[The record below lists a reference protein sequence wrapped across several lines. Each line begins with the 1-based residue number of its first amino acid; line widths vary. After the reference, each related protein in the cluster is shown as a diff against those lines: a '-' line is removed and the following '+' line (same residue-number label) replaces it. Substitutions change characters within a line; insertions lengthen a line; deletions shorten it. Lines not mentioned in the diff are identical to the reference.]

1 MEWRKERIKDLIK
14 EREARGW
21 DFYYLSADI
30 SAFHDGR
37 SIGFDPKKISHFKK
51 EDIGEA
57 YHHLD
62 DAIIIRKGR
71 FMNDRGALLPK
82 SRCSSKAPRLEPRC
96 PRTDTSAIIPVFGD
110 RYKLVWLPVPV
121 SGQVGGGL

>member
-1 MEWRKERIKDLIK
+1 VEWRKERIKDLIK

-62 DAIIIRKGR
+62 DAIMKKKRAVHER
-71 FMNDRGALLPK
+71 QRGPFA
-82 SRCSSKAPRLEPRC
+82 EEQM
-96 PRTDTSAIIPVFGD
+96 F
-110 RYKLVWLPVPV
+110 
-121 SGQVGGGL
+121 Q